1 MIDVV
6 YKKDGQSQ
14 TGRVTRDQMLAMVGD
29 SSIVFSF
36 VDLQPVLAVFPTVCE
51 AVDTL
56 NAGGLPWKFKGHR
69 AKCSLGPWRL
79 GLVGYAV
86 FEGCPD
92 CKATGFDNE
101 ALRKSWRGLIDLRDV
116 PICDRCRGQG
126 DVPIRTGKR

>member
-1 MIDVV
+1 MVDVV
-6 YKKDGQSQ
+6 YQKGGQDHARRV
-14 TGRVTRDQMLAMVGD
+14 GRDELLQMVEDPA
-29 SSIVFSF
+29 IVVSF

-56 NAGGLPWKFKGHR
+56 NAGGLPWKFQGHR

-116 PICDRCRGQG
+116 PICDRCGG
-126 DVPIRTGKR
+126 EGSVPIRKRK